1 MDACMFDN
9 DATAC
14 YDRMI
19 PSIAMLKSRRAG
31 MSQAATQVLRTLLER
46 MQYHVRTAYGIST
59 EAFSNLIEWLLGV
72 MQGGGHSGTLWAL
85 TSSVMFDQMEQTPGA
100 TFHSP
105 HPLRTINRT
114 GEAFVDDTSLWLLR
128 LGMMLAMAI
137 TLMQISAQRWE
148 RLLYATGGALNLS
161 KCFWY
166 GIEWT
171 FTPTGAP
178 KMTHTTD
185 NGPPILLTSGADTD
199 NPTIIQCISTSQ
211 GQRTLGVRLA
221 PDGNDNDEVRYRI
234 LQAKE
239 MNQRIKTA
247 PLGREHIGIGF
258 RAIWQMMIQYPLGAT
273 CFTKKQCSQIQA
285 KYLPTFLSKM
295 GINRMTATAVRH
307 GPPALGGMEVFQLET
322 EQGVQQTSLVIAHLR
337 KDDDVGRMLHTSI
350 DHLQLQA
357 GVSWPVLSQPGHM
370 Q

>member
-105 HPLRTINRT
+105 HPLQTIKRT
-114 GEAFVDDTSLWLLR
+114 GEAFVDDTSLWLLQ

-137 TLMQISAQRWE
+137 TLMQISAQ
-148 RLLYATGGALNLS
+148 
-161 KCFWY
+161 
-166 GIEWT
+166 
-171 FTPTGAP
+171 
-178 KMTHTTD
+178 
-185 NGPPILLTSGADTD
+185 
-199 NPTIIQCISTSQ
+199 
-211 GQRTLGVRLA
+211 
-221 PDGNDNDEVRYRI
+221 
-234 LQAKE
+234 
-239 MNQRIKTA
+239 
-247 PLGREHIGIGF
+247 
-258 RAIWQMMIQYPLGAT
+258 
-273 CFTKKQCSQIQA
+273 
-285 KYLPTFLSKM
+285 
-295 GINRMTATAVRH
+295 
-307 GPPALGGMEVFQLET
+307 
-322 EQGVQQTSLVIAHLR
+322 
-337 KDDDVGRMLHTSI
+337 
-350 DHLQLQA
+350 
-357 GVSWPVLSQPGHM
+357 
-370 Q
+370 